1 MIDNI
6 QINRI
11 ARNPNGALWPGW
23 SIHTSPYIISYMT
36 APRHHQSTVLSYGCF
51 RNTSGARYWNTTT
64 PITQLLQINNMAR
77 SLASQR
83 TQVLEFVVWNLT
95 CSKTVIS
102 TDSTYT
108 MVLHVIRIPVN
119 TCIWSITICGTSN
132 LLLKIAVLKI
142 VWRLITEK

>member
-1 MIDNI
+1 MVHCDL
-6 QINRI
+6 
-11 ARNPNGALWPGW
+11 AGG
-23 SIHTSPYIISYMT
+23 SIRTSPYIISYMT

-119 TCIWSITICGTSN
+119 TCINSIWSIIICGTSN
-132 LLLKIAVLKI
+132 LLLKIAVLKT
-142 VWRLITEK
+142 VWRLISEK